1 MKRWSTRSDS
11 TGFAL
16 IEILVALAIGLVV
29 VGAVLASYLSNA
41 QTGRL

>member
-1 MKRWSTRSDS
+1 MKRWPTLSDS

-29 VGAVLASYLSNA
+29 VGAVLAS
-41 QTGRL
+41 